1 MGLLGGTFDPPHYGH
16 LMVAQEAVERL
27 ALDFLVF
34 LVAGLPPHKEG
45 EVVSAPGI
53 RLEMTRAAV
62 DGNASFQVS
71 DVELRRPGPSYT
83 VDTLR
88 HFREEYPG
96 AELFFVLG
104 ADQLA
109 ELHEWREPEKVM
121 EMATLVAV
129 ERDGVDPSLTP
140 PLRALAV
147 ESGRLLAL
155 PSIRLDLSSSEVRA
169 RVREGRSVQ
178 YLVPEGVR
186 RIIENHRLYR
196 SMS

>member
-1 MGLLGGTFDPPHYGH
+1 
-16 LMVAQEAVERL
+16 MVAQEAVERL
-27 ALDFLVF
+27 ALDLLVF
-34 LVAGLPPHKEG
+34 LVAGVPPHKVG
-45 EVVSAPGI
+45 EVVSGPGI
-53 RLEMTRAAV
+53 RLEMTQAAV
-62 DGNASFQVS
+62 DGNPLFQVS

-88 HFREEYPG
+88 HFREVYSG

-109 ELHEWREPEKVM
+109 ELHEWRDPEIVM

-129 ERDGVDPSLTP
+129 ERDGVGPTLPT
-140 PLRALAV
+140 PLRALAAGG
-147 ESGRLLAL
+147 GRLLTL
-155 PSIRLDLSSSEVRA
+155 PSIRVDLSSSEVRA
-169 RVREGRSVQ
+169 RVREGRSIE